1 MHQVSTTLNRQCASS
16 SRKTLTA
23 LLHPSLLSRTE
34 PQPNSPHRRPVLPAP
49 ELRVV
54 THTGSPRLACGL
66 SLITTAQLSMLLPL
80 SSCGYTE
87 SCSRNRP
94 RPSHPESTLATSS
107 QVRLLR
113 STVSGQLRLAEG
125 DKWAGRRRNVGP
137 AGTAEWFPGHQRRR
151 RLCWLLGVSGLRP
164 PGCTQSW
171 KSPALPCIP
180 RGTFL
185 GLQTGLCGW
194 RGHGGGGAGASIIRL
209 GFFYYALAAARKL
222 RGRLSLVSFYN
233 KPRSL

>member
-1 MHQVSTTLNRQCASS
+1 MHQVSTTLIRQCASS

-23 LLHPSLLSRTE
+23 LLHPSLSPGQNLSLT
-34 PQPNSPHRRPVLPAP
+34 PKTRRPVLPAP
-49 ELRVV
+49 ELYVV
-54 THTGSPRLACGL
+54 THSGSPRLACGL
-66 SLITTAQLSMLLPL
+66 SLITTGQLSMLPL

-113 STVSGQLRLAEG
+113 STVSGQLRLVEE

-137 AGTAEWFPGHQRRR
+137 AGTAEWFPGHQRHRC
-151 RLCWLLGVSGLRP
+151 LCWLLGASGLRP
-164 PGCTQSW
+164 PGCTRSW

-194 RGHGGGGAGASIIRL
+194 RGHGGGGAGASIICL
-209 GFFYYALAAARKL
+209 GFFYYALAAWPAFCGML
-222 RGRLSLVSFYN
+222 L
-233 KPRSL
+233 